1 MWNGVRYAKLRL
13 TMNELAPDL
22 EILDILQRDC
32 RTPLET
38 IARMTGLT
46 HEATAAAIERLQE
59 ENVIKR
65 YGATIDWEKLG
76 VEKVVSF
83 IDVKVNPAREVGFDA
98 IAMRIARFPEV
109 RSVWLVS
116 GGSDLRI
123 QVEADNLRSLGN
135 FVAEKIATIDG
146 VTGTMTQFI
155 MRKYKEDH
163 VMYNEPESDER
174 LIVSP

>member
-1 MWNGVRYAKLRL
+1 MKEVAS
-13 TMNELAPDL
+13 DL
-22 EILDILQRDC
+22 EILGILQRDC

-38 IARMTGLT
+38 VARMIGKSLEETS
-46 HEATAAAIERLQE
+46 AAIERLQAE
-59 ENVIKR
+59 SIIKR
-65 YGATIDWEKLG
+65 YGATIDWEKIG
-76 VEKVVSF
+76 IEKVVSF
-83 IDVKVNPAREVGFDA
+83 IDVKVQPAREVGFDA

-123 QVEADNLRSLGN
+123 QVEADSLRSLGN

-163 VMYNEPESDER
+163 VMYNEPETDER